1 MAKEQKPIT
10 FILLDESITTYG
22 VRVLVDGVDIK
33 QFKRNPT
40 MYYNHRDYDL
50 PIGRWVNIRKENGQI
65 LADAEFD
72 YNDAR
77 DEVQELFRK
86 VSEEFI
92 KMASVDLRD
101 IEVSI
106 DPKHML
112 AGQTEPTIVKS
123 RLREASVVNN
133 GGNHNAFKLF
143 DSKGEEIVLSDQIKL
158 SDIFKPK
165 FEKKMNKETL
175 TALKLSDEATPAE
188 IEAAVK
194 LVLNDN
200 KMLKE
205 TNATLLSD
213 KETLQ
218 TEKDKLQAD
227 LDTIKLKEAEE
238 KKAEFEAELQAAFK
252 DGRLDNDKDGKTK
265 DSWLKLYEVAPEMT
279 LDNLKG
285 LPKKRS
291 AAQKLNDGST
301 PKGNAFEEREKQI
314 NERKKQK

>member
-1 MAKEQKPIT
+1 MSKEQTKPIT

-77 DEVQELFRK
+77 EEVQELFRK
-86 VSEEFI
+86 VDAEFV
-92 KMASVDLRD
+92 KMASSDLRD
-101 IEVSI
+101 IELSI

-112 AGQTEPTIVKS
+112 VGQTEPTVIKS

-143 DSKGEEIVLSDQIKL
+143 DSKGEEIVLSDHIKL

-165 FEKKMNKETL
+165 FEIKMNKELL
-175 TALKLSDEATPAE
+175 TVLKLSEEATPAD

-200 KMLKE
+200 K
-205 TNATLLSD
+205 TLRKD
-213 KETLQ
+213 METLQ
-218 TEKDKLQAD
+218 KDKDGLQAD
-227 LDTIKLKEAEE
+227 LDAIRLKESTE
-238 KKAEFEAELQAAFK
+238 KKAEFETELQAAFK
-252 DGRLDNDKDGKTK
+252 DGRLDNDKEGKTK
-265 DSWLKLYEVAPEMT
+265 ENWVKLYDVAPDMT
-279 LDNLKG
+279 MDNLKN
-285 LPKKRS
+285 LPKRKPISKQFEDNGKPGGS
-291 AAQKLNDGST
+291 AFADRQKEI
-301 PKGNAFEEREKQI
+301 EE
-314 NERKKQK
+314 NKKQRGRR